1 MNPDNVASKDAFT
14 KQVAIS
20 RSMLYYQHRLPT
32 KDWRLKQRILEVLRA
47 HPSYGHRRLAMELD
61 VNKKR
66 ALRVMKLFG
75 IQPYRRRGKKWRK
88 TKVVATF
95 YPNLLLTELPAPT
108 NRIWVSDFTP
118 IPFHS
123 RFLYLAT
130 IMDLFSR
137 EIVGFTVLLNHSVQL
152 VMNAL
157 LCAIN
162 HHVPPR
168 IIHSD
173 QGSEYTGTDYL
184 TIIKNLGIA
193 VSMSARASPWENGY
207 QESFYSQFKVDLGDP
222 NRFATVGELV
232 LAVYHTIYDYN
243 HQRIHTKLKMP
254 PAIFAQRQLERSNL
268 TNQKVLERVS

>member
-268 TNQKVLERVS
+268 INQKVSERVS